1 MISIEPIQCIVT
13 NVSELLHLN
22 LAYSESLRPGWG
34 EWENPRSLTP
44 ARKSSFG
51 VMNWGF
57 RGSALSNGGVL
68 VRVRVGLRTFIPV
81 LYDSLLVIFLLL
93 GLSCFLS

>member
-1 MISIEPIQCIVT
+1 MF
-13 NVSELLHLN
+13 SELLHLN

-51 VMNWGF
+51 RLADF
-57 RGSALSNGGVL
+57 KASGG
-68 VRVRVGLRTFIPV
+68 
-81 LYDSLLVIFLLL
+81 YCLLPLKAD
-93 GLSCFLS
+93 CP